1 MDGSAAAAAATDLLP
16 ICCPFS
22 PDSDRVRVLWHF
34 GSMLFNC
41 CANRRAHVRRVEK
54 NQSGKLQDTNIADR
68 QVQILMY
75 LWDTCLL
82 CLLFVSAF
90 ALIFCLLGGKYQS

>member
-1 MDGSAAAAAATDLLP
+1 MDLCSRSMDRLL
-16 ICCPFS
+16 ICCRS
-22 PDSDRVRVLWHF
+22 TASASASGRVRVLWHF

-41 CANRRAHVRRVEK
+41 HTDRRAHVRRVEK

-75 LWDTCLL
+75 LWDTFLL
-82 CLLFVSAF
+82 WLLFVSAF